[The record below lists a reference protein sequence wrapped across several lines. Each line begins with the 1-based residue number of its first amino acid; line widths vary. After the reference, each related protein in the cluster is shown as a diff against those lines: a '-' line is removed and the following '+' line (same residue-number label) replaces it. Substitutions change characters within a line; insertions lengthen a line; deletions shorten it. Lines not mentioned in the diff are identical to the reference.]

1 MAMAESTNNQV
12 ADWQN
17 ALLKTAADF
26 GAVAAENLRK
36 QTDKDAQQKRL
47 ESPNSPDWKKWGL
60 ILAGVVV
67 AVVVL
72 RKLKLF

>member
-1 MAMAESTNNQV
+1 MAAAESTNSTVQ
-12 ADWQN
+12 DWQN

-36 QTDKDAQQKRL
+36 QTDKDAEQKRL

-60 ILAGVVV
+60 ILAGVVLV
-67 AVVVL
+67 LVVVK
-72 RKLKLF
+72 KLKLF